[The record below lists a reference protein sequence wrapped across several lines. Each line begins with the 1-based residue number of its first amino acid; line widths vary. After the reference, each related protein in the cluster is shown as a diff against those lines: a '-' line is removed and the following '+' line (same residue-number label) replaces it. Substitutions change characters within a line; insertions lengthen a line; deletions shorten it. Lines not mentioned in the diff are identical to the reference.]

1 MPSHGE
7 LPIGLLEVVVAGAA
21 DDAED
26 LVVIGPHLPGPRRRR
41 RWRLPAPAG
50 GARGR
55 RRGVEGPT
63 LGSSGLSNLDRLW
76 MPRPNRDQASG
87 REGGGSA
94 RASCDGGRRD
104 SEEREREGR
113 EGLRLAAREG
123 REGGTRVGSGR
134 KVREAGMESVR
145 DQDS

>member
-21 DDAED
+21 VDAED

-41 RWRLPAPAG
+41 RWSLPAPAG

-55 RRGVEGPT
+55 RRGVGGPT

-76 MPRPNRDQASG
+76 MLRPNRGQASG

-94 RASCDGGRRD
+94 RAACDGGRRD
-104 SEEREREGR
+104 SEERERERGKGR
-113 EGLRLAAREG
+113 AAAG
-123 REGGTRVGSGR
+123 CPGGTRIGSGR
-134 KVREAGMESVR
+134 KVREAGMESVC